1 MMWLCAIR
9 GAQPFEASAVQP
21 NMAMPHQTSSSTI
34 ETDGLEGL
42 SRELHRWLTGVRA
55 TLADEIRSYPTPIP
69 RCDAQF
75 NHLVEQ
81 RGRLSWLLTD
91 LAAALDRRVA
101 TLHCEPSWRGCR
113 ICRRR
118 ATRSRSAACAI
129 ASAPNWPDVD
139 DGNRSISARRR
150 LHLPRDS
157 LPDDQRAAVRA
168 LLPLPLVPA

>member
-91 LAAALDRRVA
+91 LAAALDRRGGDAALRAVLA
-101 TLHCEPSWRGCR
+101 RLPDLPPQGDSIEERRVRDR
-113 ICRRR
+113 IG
-118 ATRSRSAACAI
+118 AEL
-129 ASAPNWPDVD
+129 
-139 DGNRSISARRR
+139 ARRR
-150 LHLPRDS
+150 
-157 LPDDQRAAVRA
+157 
-168 LLPLPLVPA
+168 